1 MPFFVPDE
9 RLIQPAT
16 AILETIWQE
25 FPGLARNQL
34 ALTWVLYEPPY
45 RVNTGGAIAPEDFWQ
60 YRPAGYSYRGLEG
73 IYPASVVKLFY
84 LVAVQE
90 WLDKSMIEP
99 SPELERALHD
109 AIALSSNDAAS
120 LLVDTLTGTTSGP
133 ELPPGPFASWQQQR
147 NLVNRYYQA
156 LGWEELESINVNQ
169 KTWSDGPY
177 GRERAFVGPA
187 LENRNRLTTDACAR
201 LLHSIV
207 GGVAVSAP
215 RSQAMLALL
224 RRSPNLPPPPLGEEN
239 QVNGFLGDGLPEGT
253 RLWSKA
259 GWTSQ
264 VRHDVAYIE
273 SPGAHPYLL
282 VVFTAGGL
290 QSQSRELLPRISQA
304 FAQAVATLSREAA
317 GDRAQNPIE

>member
-1 MPFFVPDE
+1 MPFFASDD
-9 RLIQPAT
+9 RLAQQAT
-16 AILETIWQE
+16 AILNDVWRD

-45 RVNTGGAIAPEDFWQ
+45 RVNTGGAIAPEDFWLYQ
-60 YRPAGYSYRGLEG
+60 PAGYSYRGLER

-84 LVAVQE
+84 LVAMHE
-90 WLDKSMIEP
+90 WLDKGMVEA
-99 SPELERALHD
+99 SPELERALQD
-109 AIALSSNDAAS
+109 MVTLSSNDATS
-120 LLVDTLTGTTSGP
+120 LIVDVLTGTTSGP

-156 LGWEELESINVNQ
+156 LGWEELESVNINQ

-187 LENRNRLTTDACAR
+187 LENRNMLTTDACAR

-215 RSQAMLALL
+215 RSQAMLQLL
-224 RRSPNLPPPPLGEEN
+224 RRQPNLPPPPPGEEN
-239 QVNGFLGDGLPEGT
+239 QVYGFLGGGLPDNA

-264 VRHDVAYIE
+264 GRHDVAYIE
-273 SPGAHPYLL
+273 IPEVHPYLL
-282 VVFTAGGL
+282 AIFTEGDLA
-290 QSQSRELLPRISQA
+290 SQNRELLPALGRA
-304 FAQAVATLSREAA
+304 FARAAAQLSREEA
-317 GDRAQNPIE
+317 GDRG

>member
-1 MPFFVPDE
+1 MPFFAPDD
-9 RLIQPAT
+9 RLTQQAT
-16 AILETIWQE
+16 TILEEIWAK
-25 FPGLARNQL
+25 FPRLARNQL
-34 ALTWVLYEPPY
+34 ALTWLLYEPPY
-45 RVNTGGAIAPEDFWQ
+45 RVNTSGAITPEDFWQ
-60 YRPAGYSYRGLEG
+60 YVPAGYSYRGLEP

-84 LVAVQE
+84 LVAVHE
-90 WLDKSMIEP
+90 WLDKGMLEP
-99 SPELERALHD
+99 NAELERAMQD
-109 AIALSSNDAAS
+109 AIATSSNDATS
-120 LLVDTLTGTTSGP
+120 LLVDALTGTTSGP

-156 LGWEELESINVNQ
+156 LGWQELESINVNQ
-169 KTWSDGPY
+169 KTWGDGPY
-177 GRERAFVGPA
+177 GRERAFVGPL

-224 RRSPNLPPPPLGEEN
+224 QRQPNLPPPLPGAAEN
-239 QVNGFLGDGLPEGT
+239 QVNGFLGGGLPENA

-273 SPGAHPYLL
+273 IPDVHPYLL
-282 VVFTAGGL
+282 AVFTTGGE
-290 QSQSRELLPRISQA
+290 QSQNRELLPELSRA
-304 FAQAVATLSREAA
+304 FARAATELS
-317 GDRAQNPIE
+317 